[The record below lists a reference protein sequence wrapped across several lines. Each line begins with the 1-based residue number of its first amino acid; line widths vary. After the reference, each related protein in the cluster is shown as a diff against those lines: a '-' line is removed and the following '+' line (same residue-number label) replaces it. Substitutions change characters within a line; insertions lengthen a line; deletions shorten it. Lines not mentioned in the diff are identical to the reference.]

1 MRESSE
7 VNQNL
12 PDFSFFIEMSQI
24 ASQLKSLETKK
35 TPGIENGWRLGPVLI
50 RADAVK
56 SNIGTGQSDHAGCRP
71 KRDRTA
77 ALQCPL
83 YRTSRRLKLGRC

>member
-24 ASQLKSLETKK
+24 ASQLKTLETKK
-35 TPGIENGWRLGPVLI
+35 TPVIENGWPFGPVLI

-56 SNIGTGQSDHAGCRP
+56 SHTGTSQSDQAGCRP
-71 KRDRTA
+71 KKGTA
-77 ALQCPL
+77 LPHYNAHSTGPPDA
-83 YRTSRRLKLGRC
+83 

>member
-24 ASQLKSLETKK
+24 ASQLKTLETK
-35 TPGIENGWRLGPVLI
+35 
-50 RADAVK
+50 
-56 SNIGTGQSDHAGCRP
+56 
-71 KRDRTA
+71 
-77 ALQCPL
+77 
-83 YRTSRRLKLGRC
+83 